1 MSLGWADSLS
11 KKKSILFTIPN
22 FITAGSG
29 QVFLNIVK
37 NLDRDRF
44 SPAVCVLKRGGK
56 KDREI
61 EDLGVPFLESPFTVP
76 ARPYHNL
83 FWRTRK
89 AAQAFKAHRFDLWH
103 SFHYSDDYT
112 EPLIARWAGTRAWIY
127 TKTQMNWHR
136 RSWYLRTLL
145 ASRVIALNTCMMKD
159 FFASIFFRP
168 KARHI
173 PIGIDQNKF
182 HPETPPRFQLRQRY
196 ALPSRSIIIT
206 CVAHLLP
213 VKGQKILIQA
223 LSQVPDGVLF
233 LAGRPLD
240 EGYVKSLHEMVQG
253 LGLANRV
260 HFLGGIDDVPALL
273 AEADIFVLPSLNEG
287 RKEGLPVALLEGMAC
302 GKACVATDIPGSRDA
317 IEDGRCGMLVP
328 PGNAGAMAEALNRL
342 CSLPSLREMLG
353 KAARERV
360 MQNYTIEKEVRSL
373 EALYD
378 EL

>member
-1 MSLGWADSLS
+1 MQD
-11 KKKSILFTIPN
+11 KKSILFTIPN

-29 QVFLNIVK
+29 QVVINIVK

-44 SPAVCVLKRGGK
+44 NPAVCVLKKGGK
-56 KDREI
+56 KDRQI
-61 EDLGVPFLESPFTVP
+61 EDLAVPFLETPFTVP

-89 AAQAFKAHRFDLWH
+89 AAQEFKAHRFDLWH

-112 EPLIARWAGTRAWIY
+112 EPLIARWAGTGAWIY

-145 ASRVIALNTCMMKD
+145 ASRVIALNTRMMKE
-159 FFASIFFRP
+159 FFASIFFRL

-173 PIGIDQNKF
+173 PIGIDQNAF

-196 ALPSRSIIIT
+196 ALPPRTIVIT
-206 CVAHLLP
+206 CVADLLP

-240 EGYVKSLHEMVQG
+240 EGYGNSLHELVQG

-273 AEADIFVLPSLNEG
+273 VEADIFILPSL
-287 RKEGLPVALLEGMAC
+287 REGLGVALIEGMAC
-302 GKACVATDIPGSRDA
+302 GKACVATDIPGPRD
-317 IEDGRCGMLVP
+317 ILDHGRCGMLVP
-328 PGNAGAMAEALNRL
+328 PGNADAMAAALNRL
-342 CSLPSLREMLG
+342 SSLPSLREMLG

-360 MQNYTIEKEVRSL
+360 IQNYTIEKEVRSL
-373 EALYD
+373 EALYE
-378 EL
+378 ELLTGNKY

>member
-1 MSLGWADSLS
+1 MQD
-11 KKKSILFTIPN
+11 KKSILYTIPN

-29 QVFLNIVK
+29 QVVLNIVK

-44 SPAVCVLKRGGK
+44 SPAVCVLRKGGK
-56 KDREI
+56 KDQEI
-61 EDLGVPFLESPFTVP
+61 KDLGIPFLEAPFTVP
-76 ARPYHNL
+76 ARPYHDL
-83 FWRTRK
+83 FWRARRV
-89 AAQAFKAHRFDLWH
+89 AQEFKAHRFDLWH

-112 EPLIARWAGTRAWIY
+112 EPLIARLAGTGAWIY
-127 TKTQMNWHR
+127 TKTQMNWRR

-145 ASRVIALNTCMMKD
+145 SSRVIALNTCMMKE

-173 PIGIDQNKF
+173 PIGIDQNEF
-182 HPETPPRFQLRQRY
+182 HPEVPWRLQLRERY
-196 ALPSRSIIIT
+196 ALPYGAVVIT

-223 LSQVPDGVLF
+223 LSQVPGGVLF

-240 EGYVKSLHEMVQG
+240 EGYVNSLHELVQG

-260 HFLGGIDDVPALL
+260 HFMGDIDDVPALL
-273 AEADIFVLPSLNEG
+273 VEADIFVLPSLNEG
-287 RKEGLPVALLEGMAC
+287 RKEGLGVALIEGMAC
-302 GKACVATDIPGSRDA
+302 GRACVATDIPGPRD
-317 IEDGRCGMLVP
+317 ILKDGRCGLLVP
-328 PGNAGAMAEALNRL
+328 PGNADAMAVALNRL
-342 CSLPSLREMLG
+342 GSLPFLREMLG
-353 KAARERV
+353 EAARERV
-360 MQNYTIEKEVRSL
+360 LQNYTVEKEVRSL